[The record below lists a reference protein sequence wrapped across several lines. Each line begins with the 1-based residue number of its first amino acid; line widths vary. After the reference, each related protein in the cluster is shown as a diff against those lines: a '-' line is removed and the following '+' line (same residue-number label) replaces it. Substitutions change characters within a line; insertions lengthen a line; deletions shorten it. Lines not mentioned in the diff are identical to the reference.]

1 VDRQHVYP
9 LFSKKNEEGGMMEGI
24 LPLFKP
30 AGMTSHDCV
39 FKLRKIL
46 RTKKVGHTGTLDPDV
61 TGVLPICIGRATK
74 VAEYITDAGKA
85 YEGEVT
91 IGFSTTTEDAS
102 GEVVESVSVDRTFSR
117 TEILKVLQSL
127 TGKIEQTPPMFSAV
141 KVNGK
146 RLYEYARQGIE
157 VERPSRIVNI
167 YSIEL
172 LDEREEFSGE
182 TITFRFRVDCG
193 KGTYIR
199 TLAVMIGEHL
209 GFPSHMSWLQRI
221 KSATIQLQDCLS
233 LEEIEKLM
241 NEGQIA
247 NYLLPLECALSHL
260 PKYVLSDKVA
270 EKVKNGALLP
280 VPNHLQKING
290 PIIAETEQG
299 MALAIYAAHPEKK
312 DVLKPVKVLRNDQE

>member
-1 VDRQHVYP
+1 
-9 LFSKKNEEGGMMEGI
+9 MEGI

-61 TGVLPICIGRATK
+61 TGVLPICIGRTTK

-85 YEGEVT
+85 YDGEVT

-102 GEVVESVSVDRTFSR
+102 GEVVESKVVDRTIKR
-117 TEILKVLQSL
+117 EEILQVLESL
-127 TGKIEQTPPMFSAV
+127 TGQIVQTPPMYSAV

-157 VERPSRIVNI
+157 VERPSRKVNI
-167 YSIEL
+167 FSIEL
-172 LDEREEFSGE
+172 LDDRDEFEGE
-182 TITFRFRVDCG
+182 SITFKFRVDCG

-199 TLAVMIGEHL
+199 TLAVMIGEEL
-209 GFPSHMSWLQRI
+209 GYPAHMSWLQRI
-221 KSATIQLQDCLS
+221 KSASYTLQDCLT
-233 LEEIEKLM
+233 LEQVETLM
-241 NEGQIA
+241 NEGGIMEF
-247 NYLLPLECALSHL
+247 LRPLESAVSHL

-280 VPNHLQKING
+280 VPDFLQNING

-299 MALAIYAAHPEKK
+299 MALAIYAAHPEKAN
-312 DVLKPVKVLRNDQE
+312 VLKPVKVLRNDQI